1 LGHAPQALRSGE
13 LILDFISSG
22 STKQVKHR
30 DEGKTYM
37 KKIDWALL
45 LGLGFCIFCFI
56 GLAPALEFS
65 ARNIEGISPVAVQK
79 LSLESIKEKIKNEGR
94 NVLQAIEYKN
104 IYVLIESIGSIP
116 EGASYFEL
124 FNLETGTRAGLP
136 TGSSHVRLKKIV
148 DENMFVFFA
157 DGTNSV
163 NSQVFF
169 PFLIKCCRDDEQGAF
184 SASQE
189 PAYLAVGQE
198 ASFGDCEGEQLA
210 ELKLTTEG
218 LEAIFDPVIN
228 HGAYEDIPPTRT
240 SLVKD
245 KGLFLISFRQA
256 SLSPRLKKGGKNLTL
271 QNSYFSSIEIK
282 EGPDSVTLT
291 LHLTEKAKSYSGQ
304 ILTMKTGK
312 LFPYLAL
319 SFSEETGQGQ

>member
-1 LGHAPQALRSGE
+1 MGHAPQALRPRE
-13 LILDFISSG
+13 LIFDFIPSG

-30 DEGKTYM
+30 DGGKMYI
-37 KKIDWALL
+37 KKIEWALL
-45 LGLGFCIFCFI
+45 VGLGFCIFCFI
-56 GLAPALEFS
+56 GLAPAHEFS
-65 ARNIEGISPVAVQK
+65 ARNFEGISPVAVQK
-79 LSLESIKEKIKNEGR
+79 LSVENIKEKIKNEGR
-94 NVLQAIEYKN
+94 NALQAIEYKN

-136 TGSSHVRLKKIV
+136 TGSSHVRLKNIV
-148 DENMFVFFA
+148 DENTFVFFA

-240 SLVKD
+240 SLIKD
-245 KGLFLISFRQA
+245 KKLFLISFKQA
-256 SLSPRLKKGGKNLTL
+256 SLSPRLKKGGKNLAL
-271 QNSYFSSIEIK
+271 QNSYFSAIEIK
-282 EGPDSVTLT
+282 EEADSVDLI
-291 LHLTEKAKSYSGQ
+291 LHLTESAKLYLGK
-304 ILTMKTGK
+304 TCKMKTAPF
-312 LFPYLAL
+312 FPYIAL
-319 SFSEETGQGQ
+319 TFAEEIEEEI